1 MLEVKIRNILT
12 LKGMNKKDLAAKIEV
27 QESLLSKWLS
37 KDKITA
43 AFLYKLIEL
52 WPELDLNYLLKDESN
67 DYIIEDSISLVAEPG
82 EKNTAAMINYHAEE
96 IEKHTNA
103 LKKITKTI

>member
-1 MLEVKIRNILT
+1 MLETKIRNILT
-12 LKGMNKKDLAAKIEV
+12 LKGINKRDLAAKIKV

-52 WPELDLNYLLKDESN
+52 WPDIDLNYLLKDESN
-67 DYIIEDSISLVAEPG
+67 DYNIEDSISLVAEPG
-82 EKNTAAMINYHAEE
+82 ENNTAAMIEFHTAE
-96 IEKHTNA
+96 IERHSKEVRKLVNK
-103 LKKITKTI
+103 L

>member
-1 MLEVKIRNILT
+1 MLETKIRNILT

-82 EKNTAAMINYHAEE
+82 ENNTAAMINYHAEA
-96 IEKHTNA
+96 IQKHTNQIKN
-103 LKKITKTI
+103 LTGRL